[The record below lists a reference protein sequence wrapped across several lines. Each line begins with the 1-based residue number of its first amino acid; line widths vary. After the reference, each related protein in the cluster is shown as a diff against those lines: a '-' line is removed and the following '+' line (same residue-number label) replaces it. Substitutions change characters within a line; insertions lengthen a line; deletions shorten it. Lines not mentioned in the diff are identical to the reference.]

1 MKPRFRRFLLMGCWL
16 GWLAICWNSIF
27 RSDPKEGN
35 QRAMSA
41 PLKTNATSPT
51 DPPVGE
57 SEKTPV
63 AAAKRRSVR
72 VPNQRIVWPMVLQ
85 DIPGLTPAQ
94 EAAKNRVMEDFI
106 ERIGGEDQDG
116 NDPAYRERWLELQPL
131 ADQQFRVL
139 IGQEAFAACEMRIAQ
154 AAYSA
159 SVSEQ

>member
-1 MKPRFRRFLLMGCWL
+1 MKTRLRRFLLMGCWL
-16 GWLAICWNSIF
+16 GWLAICWHGFF

-35 QRAMSA
+35 QSAMPA
-41 PLKTNATSPT
+41 PLKTNAKPPT
-51 DPPVGE
+51 GSLVGQLE
-57 SEKTPV
+57 NSPV

-85 DIPGLTPAQ
+85 DIPGLTPEQ

-131 ADQQFRVL
+131 ADQQFCVL
-139 IGQEAFAACEMRIAQ
+139 IGQEAFTACEMRIAQ